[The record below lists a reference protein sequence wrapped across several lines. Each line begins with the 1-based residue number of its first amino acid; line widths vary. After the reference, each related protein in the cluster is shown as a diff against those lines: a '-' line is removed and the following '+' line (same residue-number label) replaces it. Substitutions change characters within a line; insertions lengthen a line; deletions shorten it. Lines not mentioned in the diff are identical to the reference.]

1 MRAGWLAAV
10 LLVALM
16 GCVTETSGGRPEP
29 AAADARLQAQI
40 NLARG
45 YLESGDRS
53 RAVEPLERA
62 LEINPRSADA
72 LGLLAVYYQA
82 EEEFELAETYYR
94 RALRAD
100 ARHPQSLNNYA
111 VLLYGQ
117 GRYREALA
125 PLRTLVRDTSYRG
138 RDGAFE
144 NLGLTELQLGQ
155 VGEAR
160 AAFERALALNANLVT
175 SNLELADLAL
185 GAGDHAAAVRYYERF
200 RSISR
205 QTARSL
211 CLGINLTRA
220 LGDDNQRA
228 SYQIAL
234 KNLYPDSREARECII
249 GG

>member
-1 MRAGWLAAV
+1 MRAGWLVAAV
-10 LLVALM
+10 LLAMM
-16 GCVTETSGGRPEP
+16 GCVTETSGGRPTP

-62 LEINPRSADA
+62 LEINPRSAEA

-100 ARHPQSLNNYA
+100 ARHPQSLNNFA

-117 GRYREALA
+117 GRYREALV
-125 PLRTLVRDTSYRG
+125 PLRTLVKDTSYRG
-138 RDGAFE
+138 RDAAFE
-144 NLGLTELQLGQ
+144 NLGLTELQLGYED
-155 VGEAR
+155 EAR
-160 AAFERALALNANLVT
+160 TAFERALSLNSSLVT

-185 GAGDHAAAVRYYERF
+185 RAGDHAAAVGYYERF
-200 RSISR
+200 RALSR
-205 QTARSL
+205 QSARSL
-211 CLGINLTRA
+211 CLGINLARA

-228 SYQIAL
+228 SYEIAL